1 MTRSRPRQDLI
12 QIASR
17 PHPDHIQTASRLH
30 LCHTNFAKTILQPER
45 RRREGQRLP
54 DVWRSIIPYFRIFSV
69 FLVVLNSLVF
79 CVVSTVLRV
88 RCYLHLRWH
97 YFSVQSGFG
106 QVPTSSLSNS
116 RSSSSH
122 FPQRMASSPFVFT
135 LSLTQFLTAFLVLSD
150 QGFLSNSSCG
160 IFFSHFL
167 AHLNSDYDY
176 I

>member
-1 MTRSRPRQDLI
+1 MTRSRPCQDLI

-97 YFSVQSGFG
+97 YL
-106 QVPTSSLSNS
+106 TSSHCCSLIL
-116 RSSSSH
+116 
-122 FPQRMASSPFVFT
+122 FPHEPLLYKDSKGNHASPLYGFT
-135 LSLTQFLTAFLVLSD
+135 GEPNELLLCVDS
-150 QGFLSNSSCG
+150 
-160 IFFSHFL
+160 
-167 AHLNSDYDY
+167 
-176 I
+176 